1 MMKIKIKCFSQLKYA
16 LETDELILE
25 LESGITTDALQN
37 VIREKANGK
46 LDGISLR
53 VAVNKKYVKAN
64 TNLKDGDEVVF
75 IPPVQGG

>member
-1 MMKIKIKCFSQLKYA
+1 MMKIKIKCFSQVKYA

-53 VAVNKKYVKAN
+53 VAVNQKYVKAN

>member
-1 MMKIKIKCFSQLKYA
+1 MMKIKIKCFSQVKYA

-53 VAVNKKYVKAN
+53 VAVNQKYVKAD

>member
-1 MMKIKIKCFSQLKYA
+1 MMKIKIKCFSQVKYA